1 MAKTVESIGKY
12 KVLSRLAQ
20 GGMGAVY
27 TARHPTL
34 ERTVIIK
41 KLTLRGNAD
50 IRERFRREA
59 QIMMDLRNDAIVD
72 VYDHFRE
79 GSSYYIV
86 LEYVD
91 GMSLDALIRQ
101 RRYLPNA
108 IALLILR
115 EVCRALAYA
124 HDKGVVH
131 RDIKPANILISNE
144 GEVKL
149 VDFGIATIHG
159 GDEASDLTRDGMTLG
174 TPSYMA
180 PEQFRNTRSV
190 DKRADIYSLG
200 VVLYEMVTGKRPYPG
215 AFTPEVIAR
224 IQRGRYTP
232 PRRINPKVS
241 PFVARLVARMLKA
254 RPDRRF
260 SNLERVASRINRRYR
275 MGTHTRSNEAIRR
288 YLTEENAA
296 VLPPRRRSL
305 IVAAATACTLLI
317 AAGVGH
323 FFFRGYHRELFQ
335 PARYGALAVTAR
347 VLKADRPGEEIRLTG
362 ALFVDDGDEIPAV
375 QGGEL
380 AFRIVPEEETE
391 RFYVFRARRAQFAF
405 GAYRVKVSNGSIVW
419 WESFAL
425 PSLRERSATR
435 VVIPGRREDAHHIT
449 AEFVER
455 PVLPLA
461 VDFTVVDRESGRLLG
476 EAARVSILIGDR
488 WLAATPARMAQ
499 LRSGQVHRFRFSHDG
514 YATQIFSL
522 MIQAEESRLVIEV
535 GLDPQEE

>member
-101 RRYLPNA
+101 RRYLPNG

-159 GDEASDLTRDGMTLG
+159 GEEQSDLTRDGMTLG

-180 PEQFRNTRSV
+180 PEQFRSTRSV

-215 AFTPEVIAR
+215 SFTPEVIAR

-260 SNLERVASRINRRYR
+260 SHLERVASRINRRYR
-275 MGTHTRSNEAIRR
+275 IGANERSDETIRR
-288 YLTEENAA
+288 YLTEEQAEA
-296 VLPPRRRSL
+296 LPQRRSRL
-305 IVAAATACTLLI
+305 AVAAGVAAALLLSL
-317 AAGVGH
+317 GVGLL
-323 FFFRGYHRELFQ
+323 FVRGYHRELFR
-335 PARYGALAVTAR
+335 PARYGALEVTAR
-347 VLKADRPGEEIRLTG
+347 VLKADRDRDAIRLTG
-362 ALFVDDGDEIPAV
+362 AVFVDDGEEIPEAP
-375 QGGEL
+375 GGEL
-380 AFRIVPEEETE
+380 TFRIVPEEETE
-391 RFYVFRARRAQFAF
+391 RFYVFRARRAQFTP

-435 VVIPGRREDAHHIT
+435 LVIPGRRVDAYHVT

-455 PVLPLA
+455 PRLPLE
-461 VDFTVVDRESGRLLG
+461 VDFTVVDRETGRLIG
-476 EAARVSILIGDR
+476 DGTRVSILIGDR
-488 WLAATPARMAQ
+488 WLAFTPALSFQ
-499 LRSGQVHRFRFSHDG
+499 LRSGEVHRFRFSHEG
-514 YATQIFSL
+514 YATQVFSL

>member
-159 GDEASDLTRDGMTLG
+159 GDEESDLTRDGMTLG

-200 VVLYEMVTGKRPYPG
+200 CVGYWLLTGHTVFDIERP
-215 AFTPEVIAR
+215 IAMAVAHVKA
-224 IQRGRYTP
+224 P
-232 PRRINPKVS
+232 PMRPSRRTEAPVPS
-241 PFVARLVARMLKA
+241 
-254 RPDRRF
+254 D
-260 SNLERVASRINRRYR
+260 LER
-275 MGTHTRSNEAIRR
+275 
-288 YLTEENAA
+288 
-296 VLPPRRRSL
+296 L
-305 IVAAATACTLLI
+305 IMRC
-317 AAGVGH
+317 
-323 FFFRGYHRELFQ
+323 
-335 PARYGALAVTAR
+335 LA
-347 VLKADRPGEEIRLTG
+347 KAPDDRPAG
-362 ALFVDDGDEIPAV
+362 A
-375 QGGEL
+375 
-380 AFRIVPEEETE
+380 
-391 RFYVFRARRAQFAF
+391 
-405 GAYRVKVSNGSIVW
+405 
-419 WESFAL
+419 
-425 PSLRERSATR
+425 
-435 VVIPGRREDAHHIT
+435 
-449 AEFVER
+449 
-455 PVLPLA
+455 
-461 VDFTVVDRESGRLLG
+461 
-476 EAARVSILIGDR
+476 EA
-488 WLAATPARMAQ
+488 
-499 LRSGQVHRFRFSHDG
+499 
-514 YATQIFSL
+514 
-522 MIQAEESRLVIEV
+522 
-535 GLDPQEE
+535 